1 MLKAL
6 LDLLLV
12 NLKLVWLDLKLALN
26 RGQMA
31 GLEAED
37 QLLAEELRVLE
48 ASRPAEDTSNK

>member
-37 QLLAEELRVLE
+37 QLLVEELRVLE
-48 ASRPAEDTSNK
+48 ASRPAEDKSNK